1 MKHVNYEL
9 IVSDFDETLANN
21 EHHVP
26 QDVVDAINEYVEA
39 GGIFAVCTG
48 RMLRSILPRVREIGL
63 KGIVVA
69 YQGTVIAD
77 IETGNIIRN
86 GGLSA
91 EDAEYA
97 ARVLEEY
104 GLKMNAYSGTNFYS
118 NVADANPYRMY
129 YQQSTGVYGITIEGL
144 MSDYIASHHMFCE
157 KITVMVTNR
166 EQESVYKIMQERL
179 GDRFDITCS
188 AGCLVEV
195 SPLND
200 HKGTALKWLA
210 DHYGIPMEKTIACGD
225 QLNDLTMIEAAGL
238 GVAVGNAVQR
248 VKEAADIVTVTNN
261 EGAVG
266 KIIREYGLITV

>member
-1 MKHVNYEL
+1 MNYEL
-9 IVSDFDETLANN
+9 IVSDFDETLANM

-26 QDVVDAINEYVEA
+26 QDVVDAINEYEAA

-48 RMLRSILPRVREIGL
+48 RMLKSILPRVREIGL

-77 IETGNIIRN
+77 IETGEMIHH
-86 GGLSA
+86 GGLTC
-91 EDAEYA
+91 EQTVYA
-97 ARVLEEY
+97 ARILEEY
-104 GLKMNAYSGTNFYS
+104 GLRMNAYSGDVFYS
-118 NVADANPYRMY
+118 NVAEDNPYRMY
-129 YQQSTGVYGITIEGL
+129 YQQSTGMYGITIEGL
-144 MSDYIASHHMFCE
+144 MSDFVAAHNLFCE
-157 KITVMVTNR
+157 KITVMVTNADQKR
-166 EQESVYKIMQERL
+166 VYEIMRDRL
-179 GDRFDITCS
+179 ADRFDITCS

-238 GVAVGNAVQR
+238 GVAVGNAVQQI
-248 VKEAADIVTVTNN
+248 KDAADVITDTNDN
-261 EGAVG
+261 GGVG
-266 KIIREYGLITV
+266 KIIREYGLKKA